1 MADLTPSPDRN
12 GDTGDDT
19 DVGPDLAS
27 GGATPRWVKVFGIV
41 AAIVIFLF
49 VIVLLTRGP
58 HRPDRHMGGS
68 HVPPSASHT
77 P

>member
-41 AAIVIFLF
+41 AAIVIFL
-49 VIVLLTRGP
+49 VCHRAP
-58 HRPDRHMGGS
+58 HPWS
-68 HVPPSASHT
+68 TPP
-77 P
+77 